1 MKTWQDAARDS
12 AVSGALA
19 SVASTAALAAGGM
32 RENGSPFAPTNAV
45 SHYLLGDKAA
55 LHNEPSTKYTM
66 LGYLIHHASANF
78 WAVLYEKWF
87 GDIAEQKGVVPAL
100 AAGAA
105 VAGLACFTDYKLT
118 PPGLEPGYEMRL
130 SKKSLFYAY
139 CGVAVGLAAGSIL
152 MRQRRLSQRRT
163 RDMAPSDYM
172 P

>member
-19 SVASTAALAAGGM
+19 SVVSTMALAGGGM
-32 RENGSPFAPTNAV
+32 RENGSPYAPTNAV
-45 SHYLLGDKAA
+45 SHYLLGDEAA

-78 WAVLYEKWF
+78 WALFYEKWF
-87 GDIAEQKGVVPAL
+87 GHIAEEKGVVPAL

-105 VAGLACFTDYKLT
+105 VAGVACLTDYKLT

-130 SKKSLFYAY
+130 SRKSLFYAY
-139 CGVAVGLAAGSIL
+139 CGVAVGLAVGSLL
-152 MRQRRLSQRRT
+152 MRQHRLQQRREREMT
-163 RDMAPSDYM
+163 PSDYVS
-172 P
+172 